1 VWELKDGSPVCLVV
15 SLFNPHLLSVL
26 YLNYQG
32 HNHDIACQFK
42 NPAECHPF
50 GATLF
55 PVNFKFD
62 VRFQVLTEASM
73 KFKSLLGCSEV

>member
-15 SLFNPHLLSVL
+15 SLFNRYLLSVL
-26 YLNYQG
+26 HLKYQG

-42 NPAECHPF
+42 NPAECRIF

-55 PVNFKFD
+55 TVNFKFH